1 MEISMELNLRD
12 AIWLHRLIEIDADGD
27 HFVVEPHGLSD
38 LDEGQSLRAYVVDG
52 PRLGWNQLQQWSN
65 VTVTRLNFP
74 RREAPAS

>member
-1 MEISMELNLRD
+1 MELNLRD
-12 AIWLHRLIEIDADGD
+12 AIRLHRLIEIDADGD

-52 PRLGWNQLQQWSN
+52 PRLGWNQFQQWSN